1 MQGVNILKKIAV
13 LLGILALGQFIVVLI
28 LYAYGI
34 IDASNEMGSGL
45 LLIGLVLISVIIAT
59 VGLLFNV
66 IKKWK
71 E

>member
-34 IDASNEMGSGL
+34 IDASNEMGSGF